1 MKASKPTPGLEPT
14 PPLADLLSAPS
25 GRLRSLPRASMH
37 AFPHH
42 PHAPAT
48 GAVAVTSLL
57 GSMNESMSFRNKKRP
72 SFS

>member
-48 GAVAVTSLL
+48 GAVAVTTLL
-57 GSMNESMSFRNKKRP
+57 GS
-72 SFS
+72 FSLVVL